1 MIVSTKHAPTVR
13 HHSFTLSA
21 SAAGDCVSK
30 LLTACSR
37 QQCVWC
43 ARACVRVVLQPSHP
57 TLPLA
62 LAPVF
67 PLLSVVADLP
77 ATLLA
82 SAIPLAVPY
91 PATGTKALD

>member
-1 MIVSTKHAPTVR
+1 
-13 HHSFTLSA
+13 
-21 SAAGDCVSK
+21 
-30 LLTACSR
+30 
-37 QQCVWC
+37 
-43 ARACVRVVLQPSHP
+43 
-57 TLPLA
+57 LPLA

-91 PATGTKALD
+91 PATGTKALDQLQRSSLVNHSCLDY